1 MIIDSHSKNENTM
14 TNVDVVMRIEAEA
27 TETGENPV
35 PEKPRYQAEFERL
48 CPMLAKLRF
57 AEHYGPNFVDKI
69 DPLHRELRN
78 FQKLCKKGEREA
90 ELERIAAKG
99 DAFLALFD

>member
-1 MIIDSHSKNENTM
+1 M
-14 TNVDVVMRIEAEA
+14 
-27 TETGENPV
+27 

-57 AEHYGPNFVDKI
+57 AEHYGPDFLEKI
-69 DPLHRELRN
+69 EPLHRELRN

-90 ELERIAAKG
+90 ELERMAAKG